1 MHALAYWLLITAC
14 KLFASL
20 AIWKRRKLLLL
31 VYNCLIIV
39 KCGLHIIA
47 YNSMIQKYFLDW
59 SIGWSNRRLCC
70 SFFSLERSFLQGL
83 RWLTFILGAPAP
95 YSVISSHFLC
105 TSKTGSLVFWCCRWE
120 MRLTLPLRTFIQSLQ
135 SSGEINNCMNL

>member
-1 MHALAYWLLITAC
+1 MHALAYWLLITVC

-20 AIWKRRKLLLL
+20 AIWKWRKLLLL
-31 VYNCLIIV
+31 VYKYCLIII
-39 KCGLHIIA
+39 KSGLHIIA
-47 YNSMIQKYFLDW
+47 YNSMIQKYSLDW

-83 RWLTFILGAPAP
+83 RCMTFILDAPN
-95 YSVISSHFLC
+95 SVISSLFLC
-105 TSKTGSLVFWCCRWE
+105 TSKTGSLVFWSCRWG

-135 SSGEINNCMNL
+135 SSEEINNCMNL